1 MRPISYD
8 FCRRFG
14 LDTDIPFGDA
24 YLLRAERGGQVVVG
38 GADLA
43 AVFVYFF
50 FLGAGLATGVGVVA
64 WVGWKIVQR
73 SQRKREK
80 PIF

>member
-43 AVFVYFF
+43 AVFVYFV
-50 FLGAGLATGVGVVA
+50 FLGAGLATGVGMVA
-64 WVGWKIVQR
+64 LLGWKIVSR
-73 SQRKREK
+73 SRRREK
-80 PIF
+80 HWKV